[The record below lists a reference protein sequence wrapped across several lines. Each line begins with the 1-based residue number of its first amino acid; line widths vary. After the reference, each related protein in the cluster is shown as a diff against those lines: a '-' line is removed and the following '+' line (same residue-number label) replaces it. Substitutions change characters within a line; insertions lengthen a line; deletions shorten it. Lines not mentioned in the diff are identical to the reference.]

1 MVFGSFFGR
10 QKYGKKA
17 HPYGMLKA
25 FLVVF
30 TERAS
35 LWDAKTTHFSEIL
48 SAYFSRFYT
57 KSEILSLKTTILT
70 RFWPWQRI

>member
-1 MVFGSFFGR
+1 LARFGR

-35 LWDAKTTHFSEIL
+35 LWDAKTTHFRKFCQYIL
-48 SAYFSRFYT
+48 AIFMQ
-57 KSEILSLKTTILT
+57 KSEILSLKTPILT